1 MTIQVFVRDVAL
13 PPLPPELAPYLSQ
26 LMQTAGHRVRWA
38 PAHRA
43 LLIDSPLDGRLVRC
57 LVAAPH
63 TRMAGLIAT
72 DLVRWVQLAGA
83 AVVAGAGRRADLTV
97 VVRVE
102 PLPQGG
108 SPTVHVASRPGHWFS
123 RRDSLAT
130 SVAVKLREA
139 MRLPVAVTHRWSA
152 GKNELSLCVAA
163 PADDRFAQFLSK
175 ALWQGLMAHF
185 CTSAVML
192 DAVMV
197 AAPVPALQPEPVVAP
212 QPAPVLAPQAAP
224 EPALQLAPARQ
235 PHSKRTPHAPRVIW
249 SSDEPILRQA
259 TATPMTAHRQP
270 QQPSTPAVRA
280 ASWSADNRH

>member
-1 MTIQVFVRDVAL
+1 VTIQVFVRDVAL

-97 VVRVE
+97 VVRAE

-108 SPTVHVASRPGHWFS
+108 SPTVHVASRPRHWFS
-123 RRDSLAT
+123 PRDSLAAA
-130 SVAVKLREA
+130 VAVKLREA

-152 GKNELSLCVAA
+152 GKNELRLCVAA
-163 PADDRFAQFLSK
+163 PENDRFAQFLSK
-175 ALWQGLMAHF
+175 ALWQGLMAHL
-185 CTSAVML
+185 CKHAVML
-192 DAVMV
+192 DA
-197 AAPVPALQPEPVVAP
+197 ALVGPLLPPEPAPAP
-212 QPAPVLAPQAAP
+212 QPRSEPTPKPEPTPKSAPHLHPKAAPQ
-224 EPALQLAPARQ
+224 
-235 PHSKRTPHAPRVIW
+235 APRVIW
-249 SSDEPILRQA
+249 ASDGPDPRQP
-259 TATPMTAHRQP
+259 TPMPASRLP
-270 QQPSTPAVRA
+270 QSAVPAVRPA
-280 ASWSADNRH
+280 NWSVDNRH